1 MENTLLIGLSRQIAL
16 EREIDVVA
24 NNIANLGTTGYKADG
39 TVFEE
44 FLMPVA
50 AAEQFSGSDQQL
62 SYVQDRATWHNISQ
76 GPIKTTGNALDVAV
90 DGDAYFVVESANGER
105 YTRNGAFQINADG
118 ELVTS
123 VGDRVIGNGG
133 PILFQPGDSAISI
146 SQDGT
151 ITVREGG
158 DSGTEA
164 IRGNL
169 QLVRFEEAARLQKD
183 GASLFLA
190 PEGVDPL
197 TADDARVVQGAIELS
212 NVHGVLEMSRMIEI
226 TRAYQQVSQLL
237 QQETDMRNNAI
248 NELADVPA

>member
-24 NNIANLGTTGYKADG
+24 NNIANLSTTGYKADG

-50 AAEQFSGSDQQL
+50 AAKQFGYPDQVL
-62 SYVQDRATWHNISQ
+62 SYVEDRATWHNIAQ
-76 GPIKTTGNALDVAV
+76 GSIKTTGNALDVAV
-90 DGDAYFVVESANGER
+90 DGDAYFVVEGANGER
-105 YTRNGAFQINADG
+105 YTRNGAFQINANG

-123 VGDRVIGNGG
+123 AGDRVVGSGG

-146 SQDGT
+146 NKDGT

-158 DSGTEA
+158 DAGSEA
-164 IRGNL
+164 IRGKL
-169 QLVRFEEAARLQKD
+169 RLVRFQEPGRLQKD
-183 GASLFLA
+183 GNSLFLA
-190 PEGVDPL
+190 PTGVDPL
-197 TADDARVVQGAIELS
+197 AADDAHVVQGAIETS

-237 QQETDMRNNAI
+237 QQETDMRTNAI
-248 NELADVPA
+248 DQLADVPA